1 MPRARH
7 HSCKTSKTQK
17 VTHPT
22 PPKRSKKS
30 YSNGAMKPIFSGCK
44 MSLAGDFIAEHPGPN
59 AEHQWNYEKISRWIQ
74 VHGGEYAREVDE
86 NTTHLIVTIKEYK
99 KKTVQVRKAMAMG
112 KRCHIVV
119 IDWLVDCLTSRLNKK
134 KKLVVTG
141 YSLGRVIRRL
151 HHTEDQKIKYRQRFE
166 EGVKAGKELC
176 DNRLHHVYTDH
187 TDFEY
192 KVVLTRVLLHGK
204 NKNQKYTVYL
214 FASNAQPS
222 TYMAGAKLTTAYQSP
237 SYIRDECHPKTFE
250 EAFKDFKQI
259 FKSKTGIEWDD
270 RYEPLPQNH
279 PESMFRYQRPT
290 LGRPM
295 GMLPFWRKPPSWK
308 DSETSVNPEKRYDS
322 CGEEMKDKDDEE
334 SEDEVAMKER
344 WNERRKVLELERG
357 SEHDRD
363 RECEHEYDSDSEV
376 EDDDEAFDELMKDQ
390 LPSPP
395 PSSPFSQ
402 ESIGIPREQIIIIS
416 DSETE
421 SRN

>member
-1 MPRARH
+1 
-7 HSCKTSKTQK
+7 
-17 VTHPT
+17 
-22 PPKRSKKS
+22 
-30 YSNGAMKPIFSGCK
+30 
-44 MSLAGDFIAEHPGPN
+44 
-59 AEHQWNYEKISRWIQ
+59 
-74 VHGGEYAREVDE
+74 
-86 NTTHLIVTIKEYK
+86 
-99 KKTVQVRKAMAMG
+99 
-112 KRCHIVV
+112 
-119 IDWLVDCLTSRLNKK
+119 
-134 KKLVVTG
+134 
-141 YSLGRVIRRL
+141 
-151 HHTEDQKIKYRQRFE
+151 
-166 EGVKAGKELC
+166 
-176 DNRLHHVYTDH
+176 
-187 TDFEY
+187 
-192 KVVLTRVLLHGK
+192 
-204 NKNQKYTVYL
+204 
-214 FASNAQPS
+214 
-222 TYMAGAKLTTAYQSP
+222 
-237 SYIRDECHPKTFE
+237 
-250 EAFKDFKQI
+250 
-259 FKSKTGIEWDD
+259 
-270 RYEPLPQNH
+270 
-279 PESMFRYQRPT
+279 
-290 LGRPM
+290 M